1 MMTNELIIPSII
13 LAHVALQ
20 LSFVVRAL
28 LRPHREASSR
38 AAWVLIILTMPTIG
52 MIAYVLFGETSIGRE
67 RLRKYRLDARRVQKE
82 AAAGLLEGEFDKVD
96 QRFRHLFRLGQSVN
110 GLGPLGGNSGQLID
124 DTNEAFRQMI
134 ADIDAAR
141 DSVHLLFYI
150 WLDDTNGLKVAE
162 AAQNAAR
169 RGVTV
174 RVMADDIGSRKF
186 IRSEHW
192 KAMQEAG
199 VRTERALPVSRMI
212 LHPIRGRVD
221 LRNHR
226 KIAVIDNSIAYCGS
240 PNCADPE
247 FRVKPRFAPW
257 VDQMVR
263 FEGPVAVQTQY
274 LFVEDWM
281 AHTDDDL
288 LRYIRNCPATDGD
301 GSIVTQTIGTGPTIR
316 NSAMPEVFEVL
327 FHAARKDLLVTTPYY
342 VPSDAMHDALCLTA
356 RRGVNTVLMLPE
368 KNDSWIVAAA
378 SRSYYRELIEA
389 GVQIYEYA
397 DGLLHSKILTLDC
410 EVALIGSANLDR
422 RSFELN
428 YENNVLLQDRDL
440 TSSLVARQESYIA
453 ASRLIRIEEIE
464 EWSRA
469 RRLWNNAVGMM
480 GPVL

>member
-1 MMTNELIIPSII
+1 MTSGIVLLTII
-13 LAHVALQ
+13 LGHVALQ
-20 LSFVVRAL
+20 LTFVARAL

-38 AAWVLIILTMPTIG
+38 VAWVLIILTMPTIG
-52 MIAYVLFGETSIGRE
+52 MVAYVLFGETSIGRK
-67 RLRKYRLDARRVQKE
+67 RLEKYGDVAGRVRK
-82 AAAGLLEGEFDKVD
+82 AAAPSLLEGRFDRVET
-96 QRFRHLFRLGQSVN
+96 RYRHLFRLGQSVN
-110 GLGPLGGNSGQLID
+110 GLGPLGGCSGQLMD
-124 DTNEAFRQMI
+124 DTNEAFQRLVD
-134 ADIDAAR
+134 DIDAAR
-141 DSVHLLFYI
+141 ESVHLLFYI

-162 AAQNAAR
+162 AVKKAAR

-192 KAMQEAG
+192 RAMQEAG
-199 VRTERALPVSRMI
+199 VRAERALPVSQLI

-226 KIAVIDNSIAYCGS
+226 KIAVIDNAIAYCGS

-263 FEGPVAVQTQY
+263 FEGPVAIQTQY

-288 LRYIRNCPATDGD
+288 LDYVREIPSNDGD
-301 GSIVTQTIGTGPTIR
+301 GGIVTQTIGTGPTIR

-327 FHAARKDLLVTTPYY
+327 IHASRKQLLVTTPYY

-356 RRGVNTVLMLPE
+356 RRGVKTALMLPAR
-368 KNDSWIVAAA
+368 NDSWIVAAA
-378 SRSYYRELIEA
+378 SRSYYRDLIEA
-389 GVQIYEYA
+389 GVQIYEYP
-397 DGLLHSKILTLDC
+397 DGLLHSKIVTLDGD
-410 EVALIGSANLDR
+410 VALIGSANLDR

-428 YENNVLLQDRDL
+428 YENNVLLQDREL
-440 TSSLVARQESYIA
+440 TTNLVVRQQSYID
-453 ASRLIRIEEIE
+453 ASRLIGIEEIE
-464 EWSRA
+464 EWSRT
-469 RRLWNNAVGMM
+469 RRLWNNAIGMM

>member
-1 MMTNELIIPSII
+1 MTNEII
-13 LAHVALQ
+13 LLTAALGHLALQ
-20 LSFVVRAL
+20 LSFVGRAL

-38 AAWVLIILTMPTIG
+38 AAWVLVILTMPAIG
-52 MIAYVLFGETSIGRE
+52 MIAYVLFGETSIGRK
-67 RLRKYRLDARRVQKE
+67 RLEKYHVISGRVRQE
-82 AAAGLLEGEFDKVD
+82 AAQGLLDGQYGDVRE
-96 QRFRHLFRLGQSVN
+96 RYRHLFRLGHSVN
-110 GLGPLGGNSGQLID
+110 GLGPLSGSQGQLME
-124 DTNEAFRQMI
+124 DTDEAFRRLVD
-134 ADIDAAR
+134 DIDAAR

-150 WLDDTNGLKVAE
+150 WLDDGNGRRIAE
-162 AAQNAAR
+162 AAQRAAR
-169 RGVTV
+169 RGVSV

-186 IRSEHW
+186 IRSKHW
-192 KAMQEAG
+192 RAMLEAG
-199 VRTERALPVSRMI
+199 VKAERALPVNGLI

-226 KIAVIDNSIAYCGS
+226 KIAVVDNVIAYCGS

-247 FRVKPRFAPW
+247 FRVKAKFAPW

-281 AHTDDDL
+281 AHTDEDIL
-288 LRYIRNCPATDGD
+288 HYLREFSPGD
-301 GSIVTQTIGTGPTIR
+301 VGEGIVTQAIGTGPTIR

-327 FHAARKDLLVTTPYY
+327 IHAAREQLLITTPYY

-356 RRGVNTVLMLPE
+356 RRGVRTVLNLPAR
-368 KNDSWIVAAA
+368 NDSWIVAAA

-389 GVQIYEYA
+389 GVRIYEYP
-397 DGLLHSKILTLDC
+397 DGLLHSKILTLDG

-428 YENNVLLQDRDL
+428 YENNVLLQDCEL
-440 TSSLVARQESYIA
+440 TSRLVARQESYIA
-453 ASRLIRIEEIE
+453 ASRLIGPDDIAG
-464 EWSRA
+464 WSRT
-469 RRLWNNAVGMM
+469 RRLWNNAIGMM